1 MYKLDELV
9 YEVKKWWK
17 LFESV
22 KLDEMVKLVKI
33 V

>member
-9 YEVKKWWK
+9 YVVKKWWK